1 VHQKVESLI
10 KGYSMRKTKKDWL
23 TWAAMGAAL
32 AVTASAEWSLAVAC
46 GFGPWM
52 AAGVPASLDIYTLR
66 AMDTGQ
72 DVPYA
77 VIAMIVVQALAHLV
91 AAGVIS
97 VSWPLIVLVS
107 AIAPLVLWRV
117 HKLGTHS
124 GTHQDSAV
132 LAEVST
138 PVSSVSTA
146 VNGSVSP
153 LPATP
158 DTESEPTPYAP
169 LRTVPEPVEAEYSP
183 THSGTHVSTHQ
194 DSGEVSSVSSG
205 ASTKLP
211 DSEARAVIEQCFREG
226 LSTRKAAELATRSQT
241 HVAKAFRELRAA

>member
-1 VHQKVESLI
+1 MS
-10 KGYSMRKTKKDWL
+10 KTKRDWL
-23 TWAAMGAAL
+23 SWAAMFSAL

-46 GFGPWM
+46 GFSPWI

-66 AMDTGQ
+66 AMSTGQ

-91 AAGVIS
+91 AAGVLT
-97 VSWPLIVLVS
+97 VSWPLIVLVA

-124 GTHQDSAV
+124 GTHPNSANSV
-132 LAEVST
+132 EVSTGVSSVVDRASAVST
-138 PVSSVSTA
+138 PV
-146 VNGSVSP
+146 NGPVRP

-158 DTESEPTPYAP
+158 DSESEPTPYAP
-169 LRTVPEPVEAEYSP
+169 LRAVPEPLEADYSATP
-183 THSGTHVSTHQ
+183 PETQSDTQPDSEEVSTA
-194 DSGEVSSVSSG
+194 VSSVSADVS
-205 ASTKLP
+205 SKLG
-211 DSEARAVIEQCFREG
+211 DSEAREVIEQSFREG

-241 HVAKAFRELRAA
+241 HVAKVFRELRAA